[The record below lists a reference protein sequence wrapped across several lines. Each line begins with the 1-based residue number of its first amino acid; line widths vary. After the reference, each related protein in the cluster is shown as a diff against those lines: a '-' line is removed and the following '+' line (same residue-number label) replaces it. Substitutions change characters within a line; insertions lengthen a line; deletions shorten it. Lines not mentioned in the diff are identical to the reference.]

1 MSELRTFEQWF
12 ESEKQNG
19 LIDIKLAISTKNA
32 ASREV
37 QKELVELESMV
48 EAGLLLGELSVQGK
62 PVSEGAKKIICSC
75 LYK

>member
-1 MSELRTFEQWF
+1 MNEARTFEQWF

-19 LIDIKLAISTKNA
+19 LLDIKLAISTTNA

-48 EAGLLLGELSVQGK
+48 EAGLLIDDMPVQGK
-62 PVSEGAKKIICSC
+62 RVSQQAKNIICSC